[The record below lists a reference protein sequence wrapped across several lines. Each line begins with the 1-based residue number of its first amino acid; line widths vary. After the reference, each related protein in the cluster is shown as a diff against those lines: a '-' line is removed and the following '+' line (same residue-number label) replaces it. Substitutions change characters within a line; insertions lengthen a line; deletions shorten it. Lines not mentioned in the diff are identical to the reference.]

1 MKCLVNKFYLS
12 AYLLYS
18 FIFASECIDIWY
30 QSNIDRLNN
39 DFISIHALTYPAINK
54 KSIDSLTVY
63 VDRKKNRVKI
73 DLFNEAFL
81 FDQYKSVRLIKDLKQ
96 LYIDNPDSSM
106 FILLSS
112 IFNLQNIFPTKK
124 SKFEYVLNLDSDF
137 NKTRL
142 FFSDDCLELNS
153 IRISIDRTNIIIENI
168 KFGINDS
175 LFSKDLFEIKDDYI
189 RYDLRK

>member
-153 IRISIDRTNIIIENI
+153 IRISIDRTNIIIVCLI
-168 KFGINDS
+168 QLKH
-175 LFSKDLFEIKDDYI
+175 L
-189 RYDLRK
+189 